1 MNSQLSFGLHQGFS
15 ITVFFVQAMDKL
27 TSHVQD
33 GILWYMLF
41 AKDQNKQNQE
51 FNLHT
56 TMLMPGIG

>member
-1 MNSQLSFGLHQGFS
+1 LAY
-15 ITVFFVQAMDKL
+15 TKVFPSLYLFVQAMAKL

>member
-1 MNSQLSFGLHQGFS
+1 
-15 ITVFFVQAMDKL
+15 VQAMDKL